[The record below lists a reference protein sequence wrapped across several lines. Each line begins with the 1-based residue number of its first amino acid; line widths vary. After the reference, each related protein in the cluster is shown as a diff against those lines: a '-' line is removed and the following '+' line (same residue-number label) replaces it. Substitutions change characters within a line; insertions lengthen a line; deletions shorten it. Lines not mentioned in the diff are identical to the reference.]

1 MNVTEIP
8 QAFADMCITKLQTD
22 IHWAKEMWT
31 WIREKT
37 FLEKKKKKNTEK
49 RNYNLVS
56 NGTIKMGMGQLLTLN
71 WPPTNKTRIHV

>member
-31 WIREKT
+31 WIREKNL
-37 FLEKKKKKNTEK
+37 LEKKKKKTLRRE
-49 RNYNLVS
+49 
-56 NGTIKMGMGQLLTLN
+56 TI
-71 WPPTNKTRIHV
+71 I

>member
-31 WIREKT
+31 WIRE
-37 FLEKKKKKNTEK
+37 KKNTEK